1 MFKNSDNLFVGKYFG
16 ENKNGFIK
24 GNIYTFR
31 ALMYG
36 KGVSIN
42 TAPGRYHKI
51 MEFDSMRDLLLT
63 FKISDIPNYVTD
75 DVGVEYDRGI
85 ELLKADYREYQLN
98 RILNS

>member
-1 MFKNSDNLFVGKYFG
+1 
-16 ENKNGFIK
+16 
-24 GNIYTFR
+24 
-31 ALMYG
+31 
-36 KGVSIN
+36 
-42 TAPGRYHKI
+42 